1 MLIVYRIKQGSV
13 EVAAR
18 TMLPHTYHPYR
29 AGGTLCALLTTHSY
43 PLLNQDRRGPD
54 IQMGTDVRTRLVSR
68 PN

>member
-29 AGGTLCALLTTHSY
+29 AVVVCALLITTHSY

>member
-1 MLIVYRIKQGSV
+1 MLIVYRTKQGSV

-18 TMLPHTYHPYR
+18 TIPHTYHPYR
-29 AGGTLCALLTTHSY
+29 AGGMCPTHYSLI
-43 PLLNQDRRGPD
+43 PSTQQDRRGPD